1 MDVEQRPDKDRFITL
16 LQHQLNQNTSSSSTI
31 VGFYTKKN
39 QELSGMINIY
49 INIKGILSQYQ
60 YHSKI
65 LNRQPWYLF
74 PINNRL
80 LEPKVAIH

>member
-16 LQHQLNQNTSSSSTI
+16 LQHQLNHNTSSSSTI

-49 INIKGILSQYQ
+49 INQGNLVSISISFQNTE
-60 YHSKI
+60 STTMV
-65 LNRQPWYLF
+65 F
-74 PINNRL
+74 VSINIRL
-80 LEPKVAIH
+80 LEPKVAIL